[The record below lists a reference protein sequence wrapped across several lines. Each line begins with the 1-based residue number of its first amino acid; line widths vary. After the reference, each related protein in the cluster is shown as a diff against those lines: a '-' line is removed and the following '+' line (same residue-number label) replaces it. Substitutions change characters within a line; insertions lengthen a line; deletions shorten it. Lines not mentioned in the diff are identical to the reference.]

1 MSRNPNNKGYTSHTV
16 FAGPYG
22 KSITKSD
29 GDITLPTKV
38 WIVKVMVFPEV
49 MYGYESWTI
58 KKAVPKNWCF
68 QTMVLDKTLRES
80 LGQQRDQT
88 SQS

>member
-1 MSRNPNNKGYTSHTV
+1 MSRNPNNKGYTSNTV

-38 WIVKVMVFPEV
+38 CIVKVMVFPEV
-49 MYGYESWTI
+49 MYGYES
-58 KKAVPKNWCF
+58 
-68 QTMVLDKTLRES
+68 
-80 LGQQRDQT
+80 
-88 SQS
+88 